1 MYNLSCIYKR
11 LDREETER
19 EMLEK
24 TVSLSQHQGNLRNV
38 KEKKEEI
45 DMKYCDRRTLQEA
58 DALIPLQNDDIEIRT
73 ERNSKSRLNSRK
85 PG

>member
-1 MYNLSCIYKR
+1 M
-11 LDREETER
+11 
-19 EMLEK
+19 
-24 TVSLSQHQGNLRNV
+24 SLSQHQGNVRNV

-45 DMKYCDRRTLQEA
+45 DMTYCDRRTLQEA
-58 DALIPLQNDDIEIRT
+58 DALNPLQNDDIEIRT